1 MGLEMSSSWS
11 QILGD
16 THNQLADIEGDS
28 DDAESVLLPVDFG
41 ARFRRTDRQT
51 ENRLD
56 SDSDE
61 SVVNDDEAVLP
72 VVDVA
77 EDKKD
82 DAKTLE
88 FRGIDFVIE
97 QIESL
102 PKSKFANGE
111 VIYQKRGKRDENE
124 LLDLLETHTAKF
136 CQPVPKTD
144 PITYAKKSRH
154 HRRATLGAHCPRL
167 AG

>member
-1 MGLEMSSSWS
+1 MGFIFIVFRPFSWKRANWKS
-11 QILGD
+11 RL
-16 THNQLADIEGDS
+16 T
-28 DDAESVLLPVDFG
+28 
-41 ARFRRTDRQT
+41 RRTDRQT

-61 SVVNDDEAVLP
+61 SVVNDDEVVLP

-97 QIESL
+97 QIENL

-111 VIYQKRGKRDENE
+111 VIYQKRGKRE
-124 LLDLLETHTAKF
+124 
-136 CQPVPKTD
+136 
-144 PITYAKKSRH
+144 
-154 HRRATLGAHCPRL
+154 
-167 AG
+167 